1 MIINSIITFCLIV
14 SILYAG
20 LILIVILISIFN
32 PTNTESKVDN
42 PDPVTLIIPFRNEAN
57 NLNRLCKSLE
67 LQNYPSLEI
76 VFIDDHSNDNSQ
88 QIIDS
93 WRVDKFQTKVI
104 KLSEEETGKK
114 TAIEK
119 GVNAAT
125 NDKIICLD
133 ADCIPNSNDWILNFV
148 IKSQNS
154 DLLGGPV
161 YLERSNNIWAMIQS
175 VEMFATQL
183 VSYGMSRLKS
193 PIAINGANLIYSKKI
208 FLEVNPYSNN
218 KTIASGDDIYFLQA
232 LKKRKQK
239 IKHDIDL
246 KFAVFTNPVSLKN
259 YFLQRIRWMKKGS
272 SFHDLSTILVG
283 LLIFLSISAFLF
295 GAVYQII
302 NQEIHWELMISMLLK
317 MGIDFLLLFLIAV
330 RFRRVGLILLFIPAF
345 VFNLIAFFGVI
356 VLGWFIPVKWK
367 NRKI

>member
-1 MIINSIITFCLIV
+1 MLINSIITFCLIV

-20 LILIVILISIFN
+20 LILMIILISIFL
-32 PTNTESKVDN
+32 PTRDEPKVDKLE
-42 PDPVTLIIPFRNEAN
+42 PVTLIIPFRNEAN

-67 LQNYPSLEI
+67 QQNYPSLEI
-76 VFIDDHSNDNSQ
+76 LFIDDHSNDNSQ

-93 WRVDKFQTKVI
+93 WSSAKFQIKVI
-104 KLSEEETGKK
+104 KLLKEETGKK
-114 TAIEK
+114 SAIEK
-119 GVNAAT
+119 GVNVAT

-133 ADCIPNSNDWILNFV
+133 ADCLPNSNDWILNLV
-148 IKSQNS
+148 IKSQNC

-161 YLERSNNIWAMIQS
+161 YLEKSNTIWTMIQS

-183 VSYGMSRLKS
+183 VSYGMCRLNS
-193 PIAINGANLIYSKKI
+193 PIAISGANLIYSKKN
-208 FLEVNPYSNN
+208 FLEVNPYAHN

-239 IKHDIDL
+239 IAHEIDL
-246 KFAVFTNPVSLKN
+246 KFAVLTNPVSLKN

-272 SFHDLSTILVG
+272 SFKDLSTILVG
-283 LLIFLSISAFLF
+283 LLIFLSISTFLF

-302 NQEIHWELMISMLLK
+302 NKEINSELMISMGVK

-330 RFRRVGLILLFIPAF
+330 KFRRVGLILLFIPAF
-345 VFNLIAFFGVI
+345 AFNLIAFFVVI